1 MAGRDGPPLS
11 ESVRERIRE
20 RLETSAVQSLLA
32 TQTDYPA
39 LRDARL
45 EAARSAYREARYLH
59 ELACQVPGVIDLVN
73 EFIDTTLRGRTRE
86 HSSPYD
92 AVIGMAHDLGMDTRP
107 WDDAAREHARVLAI
121 RARRELSGRDMDRRE

>member
-1 MAGRDGPPLS
+1 MPRGRGPALPDA
-11 ESVRERIRE
+11 VRERIRE
-20 RLETSAVQSLLA
+20 RLETSAVQSFLA

-59 ELACQVPGVIDLVN
+59 ELARRDPGVIQHITEAVD
-73 EFIDTTLRGRTRE
+73 ITLRGRTRE

-107 WDDAAREHARVLAI
+107 WDEAAREHARILGI
-121 RARRELSGRDMDRRE
+121 RARQELSGRVLDRRE

>member
-1 MAGRDGPPLS
+1 MARRDGPTLS
-11 ESVRERIRE
+11 DAVRERIRE

-59 ELACQVPGVIDLVN
+59 ELARRDPGVIQHITEAV
-73 EFIDTTLRGRTRE
+73 DTTLRGRTRE

-92 AVIGMAHDLGMDTRP
+92 AVVGMAHDLGMDTRP
-107 WDDAAREHARVLAI
+107 WDDAAREHARVLAVQ
-121 RARRELSGRDMDRRE
+121 ARRELSGRVMDRRE